1 MCGGNMTDDVS
12 NASPESTDGV
22 SGDEAFSSNPNE
34 VVEIIE
40 GKVEKVSVSKH
51 PEASIPQTELSLADI
66 KRSQSHPVRWVVYLI
81 VLLAAIIAPYWLG
94 RVLAVERTAQVVKI
108 LSHFSPQGVAL
119 ISWTVAI
126 FALATFALSFVE
138 AHVWLWR
145 NLFLLS
151 LALEQLIGGV
161 SLLKFRFWYSTYVVY
176 NSSSVLVNAANLGII
191 AALLAAGLYAVLFV
205 GLLIGVKKDSPL
217 NILTRSWASF
227 LMFFII
233 EAIALL
239 IILFTDLIVAF

>member
-1 MCGGNMTDDVS
+1 MTDELG
-12 NASPESTDGV
+12 NAGPESTDDI
-22 SGDEAFSSNPNE
+22 SGDDALSDNPNE

-40 GKVEKVSVSKH
+40 GKVAKVSVSKH
-51 PEASIPQTELSLADI
+51 PEASIPRTELSLADI
-66 KRSQSHPVRWVVYLI
+66 KRSQSHPVRWVIYLV
-81 VLLAAIIAPYWLG
+81 VLLAAIIGPYWLG

-119 ISWTVAI
+119 VSWTVTV

-138 AHVWLWR
+138 AHAWLWR
-145 NLFLLS
+145 DLFLLS
-151 LALEQLIGGV
+151 LAVEQLIGGV

-176 NSSSVLVNAANLGII
+176 SSSSVLVNAANLGII

-239 IILFTDLIVAF
+239 IVLFTNLIIAF